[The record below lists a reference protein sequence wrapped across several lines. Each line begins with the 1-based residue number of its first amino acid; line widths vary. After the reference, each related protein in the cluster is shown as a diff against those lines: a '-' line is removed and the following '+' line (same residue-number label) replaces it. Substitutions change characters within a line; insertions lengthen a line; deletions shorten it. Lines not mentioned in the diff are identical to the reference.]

1 MFCVLSLKEQE
12 QSSRYLSLYFG
23 PGISSSTNR
32 VSFVLHEALLFLSR
46 VLGKSLTLLPA
57 FPVSQ
62 CCCPQRR
69 DKRWPGNDKTGFGP
83 NSVFMSLIWL
93 KGNQSGEQLGR
104 NGDALDEHM
113 CNLVWSCS
121 GTTAGHHMCLL
132 MLVSCVSLWCS
143 YGWTSYYSN

>member
-23 PGISSSTNR
+23 QALVPALT
-32 VSFVLHEALLFLSR
+32 VSALSCTKHCYSFQECWENPWLC
-46 VLGKSLTLLPA
+46 SLPS
-57 FPVSQ
+57 PVSQ

-104 NGDALDEHM
+104 NGDALGEHM

-121 GTTAGHHMCLL
+121 GTTAGHHVCLL